1 MCSNSSFYTLFFFL
15 FFEFTLY
22 AFICTDLIFQEIRH
36 AELWV
41 KYRFSCC
48 CNRCNA
54 SPPTYVDLVL
64 QETLA
69 HSLNYIDDNMCREE
83 EIRKLTDYV
92 DDAIADYLSVGNPEA
107 CCEKLENVLA
117 QGLPDEQLEPIEGKS
132 QANFKLHPLHHLSL
146 AAYTTLASAYRVRAN
161 QLLDLHSEMDGD
173 ELEALSLIKTS
184 AAYSL
189 LLAGA
194 THHIF
199 LSDSSL
205 IASIANFWM
214 SAGESLLSLARSSLW
229 NSFVK
234 GRLPFINL
242 SSLQSH
248 KCYECSLADE
258 FEANFF
264 GSQAHNGGLENI
276 SKQFLNCVSS
286 ITPKV
291 WSFLIQGH
299 HLCKKFKDPIDSNW
313 LQKMETSK
321 IWGFQAHS
329 GCTAMDSSS
338 WDEES
343 TGGYE
348 AQRDTNQ
355 ERKNLFKLGIHCLL
369 YGGFLS
375 SICYGPSSYLTRY
388 IRNLVDG
395 EESLTDNSSH
405 EMD

>member
-1 MCSNSSFYTLFFFL
+1 
-15 FFEFTLY
+15 
-22 AFICTDLIFQEIRH
+22 
-36 AELWV
+36 
-41 KYRFSCC
+41 
-48 CNRCNA
+48 
-54 SPPTYVDLVL
+54 
-64 QETLA
+64 
-69 HSLNYIDDNMCREE
+69 MCREE

-107 CCEKLENVLA
+107 CCGKLENVLA
-117 QGLPDEQLEPIEGKS
+117 QGLPDEQV
-132 QANFKLHPLHHLSL
+132 H
-146 AAYTTLASAYRVRAN
+146 AS

-214 SAGESLLSLARSSLW
+214 SAGESLLSLARSSLL

-234 GRLPFINL
+234 GRLPVLNL

-248 KCYECSLADE
+248 KCNECSLADE

-276 SKQFLNCVSS
+276 SKQFLNY
-286 ITPKV
+286 
-291 WSFLIQGH
+291 
-299 HLCKKFKDPIDSNW
+299 PIDSNW
-313 LQKMETSK
+313 LQKMETSN
-321 IWGFQAHS
+321 IWDFQAHS

-388 IRNLVDG
+388 SEIL
-395 EESLTDNSSH
+395 
-405 EMD
+405 

>member
-1 MCSNSSFYTLFFFL
+1 M
-15 FFEFTLY
+15 
-22 AFICTDLIFQEIRH
+22 
-36 AELWV
+36 
-41 KYRFSCC
+41 
-48 CNRCNA
+48 
-54 SPPTYVDLVL
+54 
-64 QETLA
+64 A
-69 HSLNYIDDNMCREE
+69 HSLNHIDDNMCREE

-92 DDAIADYLSVGNPEA
+92 DDAIADYLSVGHPEA
-107 CCEKLENVLA
+107 CCGKLENVLA

-132 QANFKLHPLHHLSL
+132 RANFKLHPLHHLSL
-146 AAYTTLASAYRVRAN
+146 AAYTTLASAYRVRAS

-214 SAGESLLSLARSSLW
+214 SAGESLLSLARSSLL

-234 GRLPFINL
+234 GRLPVLNL

-248 KCYECSLADE
+248 KCNECSLADE

-313 LQKMETSK
+313 LQKMETSN
-321 IWGFQAHS
+321 IWDFQAHS

-388 IRNLVDG
+388 IRNRVYG
-395 EESLTDNSSH
+395 EESLTGNSSH